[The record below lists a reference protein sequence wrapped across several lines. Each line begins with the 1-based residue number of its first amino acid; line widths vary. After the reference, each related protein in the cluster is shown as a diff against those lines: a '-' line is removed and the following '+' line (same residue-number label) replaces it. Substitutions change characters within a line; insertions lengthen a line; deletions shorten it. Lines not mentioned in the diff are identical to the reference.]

1 MRRKR
6 THESIVAE
14 IATINPDIEIIDQC
28 DGVMKPVLC
37 RCKICGFDK
46 YENGESWKVI
56 PNNLLQG
63 KGCPNCNNRL
73 KRTHEDLINSIK
85 IANPYIEVLG
95 FCEGIQNKVPCKCK
109 ICGFD
114 HYPDGTVW
122 EPAINNLL
130 KGKGCPNC
138 RKSFGEKR
146 IQMFLEENKIEF
158 VPQKQFDDLLG
169 VHGHNLSYDF
179 YLPIYNLLIEYQG
192 QFHDGTVVMQSN
204 RKRKIQQEHDMRKA
218 EYAKMN
224 NIELLEIWYWD
235 YKNIKSILK
244 EKLLST

>member
-1 MRRKR
+1 
-6 THESIVAE
+6 
-14 IATINPDIEIIDQC
+14 
-28 DGVMKPVLC
+28 
-37 RCKICGFDK
+37 
-46 YENGESWKVI
+46 
-56 PNNLLQG
+56 
-63 KGCPNCNNRL
+63 
-73 KRTHEDLINSIK
+73 
-85 IANPYIEVLG
+85 
-95 FCEGIQNKVPCKCK
+95 
-109 ICGFD
+109 
-114 HYPDGTVW
+114 
-122 EPAINNLL
+122 
-130 KGKGCPNC
+130 
-138 RKSFGEKR
+138 
-146 IQMFLEENKIEF
+146 MFLEENKIEF

-192 QFHDGTVVMQSN
+192 QFHDGTAVMQSN